1 MEGAAASA
9 ATGALQ
15 PVVEK
20 LTALLGDEHERF
32 KPTRG
37 EIELLAQELDAIKAF
52 LIEKS
57 EVEDPGE
64 EDRLWMKDVREL
76 SYDIE
81 DSLDEFMLHAGDK
94 SAKPDGFMEK
104 IRSLLENTKSCHR
117 IAKEIEDLKKKA
129 IDAAER
135 NQRYSAGDQPV
146 ASAYIASVD
155 PRALAMFEDVTKLI
169 GIDGPN
175 GELIRLLE
183 KDETGDGSA
192 QQQTRVISIVG
203 SGGTGKTTLA
213 HQVYQKLE
221 GRYNH
226 RAFLS
231 VSRNPD
237 IKGIL
242 RTILYEVVRQ
252 KDFEAV
258 IKGDY
263 VSRVDGEDQLVTK
276 IREYLTGKR
285 YFILLDDI
293 WDVQTWNSI
302 KDIFP
307 MTSCGSKIITT
318 TCTNDVAQE
327 CCRSSTNGHIYN
339 ITPLSMADSTQLF
352 YRRLFNP
359 EEKCPSHLEEIS
371 GQILEKCAGLPLA
384 ITAISGLLSSKK
396 KTKEKWDRVK
406 KLIGRGL
413 ERNSSDEV
421 MSKILSLSYFDL
433 PLHLKACL
441 LYLSIFPKYY
451 TIGKQNLIRRWI
463 GEGFIHEQ
471 NGISAAYDLG
481 ERCFNDLINRSL
493 IQPAGRDK
501 FFEVNSCRVHD
512 TVFDFI
518 VSKAI
523 EENFVTLIGV
533 PGVNPIA
540 GNKVRRLS
548 IQNDGEIP
556 SELVLSS
563 VRSLNVFGGNM
574 EIPSLLEFRLLHVLA
589 FEDCKQLK
597 DDHLADVGNLL
608 HLRHLR
614 LNHANAVTKLPEA
627 TAELKHLGTLEVHG
641 HDTLME
647 IPAAICQV
655 GRLECLVT
663 LVVTDDYAVLPDKI
677 VDMKALRVLE
687 GVSVYRQSIDFIRR
701 LGELT
706 DLRKLGMIFVNSYA
720 DEEWEEKYEEIV
732 SSIYKLTKANLD
744 SLHIYTLN
752 EPPELLDNLSKEHP
766 DPLGL
771 RELVIEGDAVSG
783 LAAWWGLLV
792 NLQKLLFCADESVS
806 EEDVETLRSLPFLEY
821 LCIHLWDAPEDP
833 EVKAPLER
841 AMKAHPNLPKLIWV
855 DLD

>member
-1 MEGAAASA
+1 
-9 ATGALQ
+9 
-15 PVVEK
+15 
-20 LTALLGDEHERF
+20 
-32 KPTRG
+32 
-37 EIELLAQELDAIKAF
+37 
-52 LIEKS
+52 
-57 EVEDPGE
+57 
-64 EDRLWMKDVREL
+64 
-76 SYDIE
+76 
-81 DSLDEFMLHAGDK
+81 
-94 SAKPDGFMEK
+94 
-104 IRSLLENTKSCHR
+104 
-117 IAKEIEDLKKKA
+117 
-129 IDAAER
+129 
-135 NQRYSAGDQPV
+135 
-146 ASAYIASVD
+146 
-155 PRALAMFEDVTKLI
+155 MFEDVTKLI